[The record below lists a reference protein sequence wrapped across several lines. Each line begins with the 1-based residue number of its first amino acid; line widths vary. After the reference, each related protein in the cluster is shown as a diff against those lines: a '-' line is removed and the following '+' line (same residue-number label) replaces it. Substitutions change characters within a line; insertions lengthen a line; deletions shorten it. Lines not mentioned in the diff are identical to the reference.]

1 MKKFRFRLQ
10 KLLDIRESNE
20 NRIKNELA
28 SVLGLQNV
36 ERVKIDNINKNIGQ
50 QKRILSEKMRNS
62 EISAEEAIRFER
74 YIDSSLR
81 AIDSTQV
88 RIDELEPAVKE
99 IRDRLTIASRD
110 KKVVEKLKERQYEDY
125 LYEVKMAEFKENDDM
140 NQKMYARRKFL
151 EVDND

>member
-20 NRIKNELA
+20 KRIKNELA
-28 SVLGLQNV
+28 SVLGVQNV
-36 ERVKIDNINKNIGQ
+36 ERVKIDNINKNIEQ
-50 QKRILSEKMRNS
+50 QKRIFSEKMRKN
-62 EISAEEAIRFER
+62 EMSAEEAIKFER

-81 AIDSTQV
+81 AIDATQV
-88 RIDELEPAVKE
+88 KIDELEPAVQE
-99 IRDRLTIASRD
+99 IRDRLVIASRD

-140 NQKMYARRKFL
+140 NQKLYARRKFM
-151 EVDND
+151 EVEYD